1 MKSISCGSHVP
12 DSYFLSVEHKEEMRW
27 STERWAGWQGR
38 ISCGKGVS
46 DSPSSSVL
54 HTRTCCNVGAT
65 SEGAGGLQPD
75 VPADLASGQW
85 T

>member
-46 DSPSSSVL
+46 DSRVA
-54 HTRTCCNVGAT
+54 H
-65 SEGAGGLQPD
+65 
-75 VPADLASGQW
+75 
-85 T
+85 